1 LLGVKYIIISHQD
14 PAKQSN
20 CSGRSDLNSSL
31 SVQTSLCVTLSY
43 GKQLP
48 ELRDLDLNHFS
59 GSPAK
64 SELLVAK
71 TQRVPAL
78 YNGVRHAAPVE
89 PTDHERPVRMPRP
102 VSFAPLTRSEEVFP
116 CAGRRTKSLEPSP
129 SSASWLC
136 WFTNTTVYHSK
147 LKFKMYKQ
155 MQRLGFCSMLG
166 NQSAH
171 PVQSL
176 PACSCCSYKYSAHPH
191 KMVRV
196 KTMTGK
202 NLDCAIWIFSLSVLL
217 H

>member
-1 LLGVKYIIISHQD
+1 LFRKKRFEFKPLCTD
-14 PAKQSN
+14 E
-20 CSGRSDLNSSL
+20 
-31 SVQTSLCVTLSY
+31 SLCHLVIWQATARAQGPGPQPFFRS
-43 GKQLP
+43 
-48 ELRDLDLNHFS
+48 
-59 GSPAK
+59 SPAK

>member
-129 SSASWLC
+129 SITPGAVHHGSVGLQTQRFTIPSYNSRCTNKCSVSVFAACWVTNLLIRYNLC
-136 WFTNTTVYHSK
+136 QPAVA
-147 LKFKMYKQ
+147 
-155 MQRLGFCSMLG
+155 
-166 NQSAH
+166 AH
-171 PVQSL
+171 TS
-176 PACSCCSYKYSAHPH
+176 
-191 KMVRV
+191 
-196 KTMTGK
+196 T
-202 NLDCAIWIFSLSVLL
+202 LL
-217 H
+217 TLIRWSG